1 MTDIIEARI
10 EKLVFGGD
18 GLARVDGR
26 AVFIPY
32 TAPGDLVRARI
43 VESKKR
49 FARAE
54 LVEVLEP
61 GPDRREPP
69 CPYFGP
75 CGGCQIQ
82 HIAYEAQV
90 RAKGEFVRDA
100 IERIGRLELPGE
112 IPVRAAPDAEF
123 GYRIRAT
130 AHVAHTSRGTLFG
143 YFGAR
148 SHRIVDVES
157 CPLLVEELDE
167 AWRRARAARE
177 GLLRVR
183 HVELAAGDG
192 GAAAEPPIAAVGGSG
207 LVAHV
212 DGVDYGFS
220 PAVFFQANR
229 PLLADLVRSATG
241 GESGALAVDLYAGVG
256 LFAIPLAR
264 AFDRVVAVEGF
275 AAAADLASANAA
287 ANGAAN
293 VEVLAVPVED
303 WLDRAELE
311 RAGAAGID
319 LVLLDPP
326 RAGLGEAASR
336 TLADLGPSR
345 IVYVSCD
352 PTTLA
357 RDLRVLVDG
366 GYRLES
372 VEAFD
377 LFPQTYHVETVARL
391 SRSGR

>member
-43 VESKKR
+43 TESKKR

-54 LVEVLEP
+54 LVELLEP

-75 CGGCQIQ
+75 CGGCQLQ
-82 HIAYEAQV
+82 HVTYETQV
-90 RAKGEFVRDA
+90 QAKGGFVRDA
-100 IERIGRLELPGE
+100 LERIGRLDVPGE
-112 IPVRAAPDAEF
+112 IPIHTAPGSEF

-130 AHVAHTSRGTLFG
+130 AHVVHTSRETLFG

-148 SHRIVDVES
+148 SHRVVDIAS
-157 CPLLVEELDE
+157 CPLLVEELDA
-167 AWRRARAARE
+167 AWQRARAARE
-177 GLLRVR
+177 GLLRLR
-183 HVELAAGDG
+183 HVDLAAGDE
-192 GAAAEPPIAAVGGSG
+192 GAAAEPPIATVGGAALTTRVG
-207 LVAHV
+207 DVT
-212 DGVDYGFS
+212 YTFS
-220 PAVFFQANR
+220 PADFFQANR
-229 PLLADLVRSATG
+229 PLLGDLVSTATA

-256 LFAIPLAR
+256 LFAIPLSR
-264 AFDRVVAVEGF
+264 AFERVVAVEGF
-275 AAAADLASANAA
+275 AQAADFARANASAN
-287 ANGAAN
+287 GAEN
-293 VEVLAVPVED
+293 VEVLDEPVEA
-303 WLDRAELE
+303 WLE
-311 RAGAAGID
+311 RSADEPGAID

-326 RAGLGEAASR
+326 RAGLGEAPAR
-336 TLADLGPSR
+336 RLAALAPSR

-357 RDLRVLVDG
+357 RDLRVLADG

-377 LFPQTYHVETVARL
+377 LFPQTFHVETVARL
-391 SRSGR
+391 VHNSR

>member
-43 VESKKR
+43 TESKKR

-54 LVEVLEP
+54 LVELLEP

-75 CGGCQIQ
+75 CGGCQLQ
-82 HIAYEAQV
+82 HVTYETQV
-90 RAKGEFVRDA
+90 QAKGGFVRDA
-100 IERIGRLELPGE
+100 LERIGRLDIPGE
-112 IPVRAAPDAEF
+112 IPIHTAPGSEF

-130 AHVAHTSRGTLFG
+130 AHVVHTSRETLFG

-148 SHRIVDVES
+148 SHRVVDIAS
-157 CPLLVEELDE
+157 CPLLVEELDA
-167 AWRRARAARE
+167 AWQRARAARE
-177 GLLRVR
+177 GLLRLR
-183 HVELAAGDG
+183 HVDLAAGDEG
-192 GAAAEPPIAAVGGSG
+192 TAAEPPIATVGGAALTTRVG
-207 LVAHV
+207 
-212 DGVDYGFS
+212 DITYTFS

-229 PLLADLVRSATG
+229 PLLGDLVASATA

-256 LFAIPLAR
+256 LFAIPLSR
-264 AFDRVVAVEGF
+264 AFERVVAVEGF
-275 AAAADLASANAA
+275 AQAADFARANASAN
-287 ANGAAN
+287 GAEN
-293 VEVLAVPVED
+293 VEVLDEPVEA
-303 WLDRAELE
+303 WLE
-311 RAGAAGID
+311 RSADEPGAID

-326 RAGLGEAASR
+326 RAGLGEAPAR
-336 TLADLGPSR
+336 RLAALAPSR

-357 RDLRVLVDG
+357 RDLRVLADG

-377 LFPQTYHVETVARL
+377 LFPQTFHVETVARL
-391 SRSGR
+391 AHSSR